1 MVEVKVL
8 REENLAAAEQL
19 YVASVRDN
27 PQGFIQQLHLFPN
40 IKTFIRQAERD
51 GGIFAGVLKTGKLSE
66 WAVSSG
72 RATERPKSVNFM
84 SAKSLRGAGMAKSC

>member
-27 PQGFIQQLHLFPN
+27 PQGFIHSC
-40 IKTFIRQAERD
+40 
-51 GGIFAGVLKTGKLSE
+51 IFSEHQDIYPTG
-66 WAVSSG
+66 
-72 RATERPKSVNFM
+72 
-84 SAKSLRGAGMAKSC
+84 

>member
-19 YVASVRDN
+19 YVASVQDN
-27 PQGFIQQLHLFPN
+27 PQGFIQQLHLFRTSRHLSDRLNATAVYLPA
-40 IKTFIRQAERD
+40 F
-51 GGIFAGVLKTGKLSE
+51 LKTGKLSE

>member
-40 IKTFIRQAERD
+40 RHLSDRLNATAVYLPAF
-51 GGIFAGVLKTGKLSE
+51 LKTGKLSE

>member
-19 YVASVRDN
+19 YEASVRDN
-27 PQGFIQQLHLFPN
+27 PQGFIQQLYLFPN
-40 IKTFIRQAERD
+40 IKTFIRQTERN
-51 GGIFAGVLKTGKLSE
+51 GGMFAGVLKTDKSSG

-72 RATERPKSVNFM
+72 RATEKPKSVNFM
-84 SAKSLRGAGMAKSC
+84 SAKSLKGAAMAKNC

>member
-27 PQGFIQQLHLFPN
+27 PQGFIQQAASFSRTSRPFTDRLN
-40 IKTFIRQAERD
+40 AS
-51 GGIFAGVLKTGKLSE
+51 GGIFAGVFENGQICQD
-66 WAVSSG
+66 
-72 RATERPKSVNFM
+72 
-84 SAKSLRGAGMAKSC
+84 GAGIVRKSDREAEAL